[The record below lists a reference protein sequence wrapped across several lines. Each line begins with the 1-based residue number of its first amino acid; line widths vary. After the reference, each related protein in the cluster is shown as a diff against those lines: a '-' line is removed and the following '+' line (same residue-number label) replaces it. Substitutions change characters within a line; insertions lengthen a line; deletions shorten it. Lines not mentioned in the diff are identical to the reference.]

1 MPAASYGS
9 SEPRVSMT
17 RFSTSSRSS
26 ERLIVFVISS
36 SMRSLSTVV
45 RLDISGSR
53 LFSGVAINELWIIAS
68 AAEDLGCVVVPQ
80 PRYLDPKL
88 DQCSA
93 HAIMT
98 GDLLSRLPL
107 GHHSLEGG
115 I

>member
-45 RLDISGSR
+45 RLDISGSK
-53 LFSGVAINELWIIAS
+53 LFSGVAISELWIIAS
-68 AAEDLGCVVVPQ
+68 AAEDIGRVVVPQ
-80 PRYLDPKL
+80 PGYLDAKL
-88 DQCSA
+88 HQCSA
-93 HAIMT
+93 DAIMT
-98 GDLLSRLPL
+98 GDLLCGLPL
-107 GHHSLEGG
+107 GHHPPE
-115 I
+115 